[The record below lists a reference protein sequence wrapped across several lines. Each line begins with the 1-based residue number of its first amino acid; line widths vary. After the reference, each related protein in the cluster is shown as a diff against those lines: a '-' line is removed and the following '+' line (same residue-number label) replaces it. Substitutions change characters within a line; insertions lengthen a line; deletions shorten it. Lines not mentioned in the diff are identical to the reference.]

1 MKKIFIAL
9 LLCCTMQLQL
19 VSAQSAEIQQ
29 LLLNVEK
36 LAQLKQIL
44 SDLKKGYD
52 IASTGY
58 GKIKDISQGNFSIHE
73 LFLDGLLTVNPNL
86 RKYRRVAD
94 IVNYQVRLLNEYK
107 AAYNRFSSSGSFT
120 PQELTYLTKVY
131 GNLFNRSLENLD
143 ELAMILTASELRM
156 SDDERL
162 SAIDRLYDDMTEK
175 LGFLRSF
182 NKKTSV
188 LDMQRQQRLKE
199 NSQIKKI
206 YGVQ

>member
-1 MKKIFIAL
+1 
-9 LLCCTMQLQL
+9 MQLHL
-19 VSAQSAEIQQ
+19 VSAQSAEVQQ

-44 SDLKKGYD
+44 TDLKKGYD
-52 IASTGY
+52 IASAGY
-58 GKIKDISQGNFSIHE
+58 GKIKDISQGNFGIHE

-94 IVNYQVRLLNEYK
+94 IISYQVKLLNEYK
-107 AAYNRFSSSGSFT
+107 AAYNHFRASGSFT
-120 PQELTYLTKVY
+120 PEELSYLSKVY

-175 LGFLRSF
+175 LSFLRAF

-188 LDMQRQQRLKE
+188 LDVQRQQRIKE
-199 NSQIKKI
+199 NTQMKKI
-206 YGVQ
+206 YGVN

>member
-19 VSAQSAEIQQ
+19 VSAQSAEVQQ

-52 IASTGY
+52 IASNGY

-73 LFLDGLLTVNPNL
+73 LFLDGLLAVNPNL
-86 RKYRRVAD
+86 RKYRRVGD
-94 IVNYQVRLLNEYK
+94 IINYQVKLLNEYK
-107 AAYNRFSSSGSFT
+107 SAYNHFRASGSFT
-120 PQELTYLTKVY
+120 AQELSYLSKVY

-143 ELAMILTASELRM
+143 ELAMVLTASELRM

-162 SAIDRLYDDMTEK
+162 TAIDRLYDDISEK
-175 LGFLRSF
+175 LSFLRSF

-188 LDMQRQQRLKE
+188 LDLQRRQLVKEQQ
-199 NSQIKKI
+199 QIKKI
-206 YGVQ
+206 YGMN